1 MADQRTVV
9 TGGVDTHKDFHVAA
23 VIDSTGKILDTEE
36 FPATKRGYRE
46 LIAWMSSFGS
56 ISKIGVEGTG
66 AYGAGLARSLADEGI
81 NVVEVDR
88 PNRRM
93 RRLHGKSDVVDAKA
107 AARAALGG
115 EASVTPKSREGVVES
130 IRVLRIAYCSAR
142 DSRTRIANQIRDLI
156 LTAPEELRSS
166 LDPLSTEA
174 RVKRCVHLRTGDLAD
189 PAQATRAALR
199 SLASRYQALTNEL
212 CRLRASLDELTTEA
226 NPALRQV
233 IGVGGD
239 VAALLL
245 IAAGDNPERLH
256 SESAFAAMCGV
267 CPIEASSG
275 QIVRHRLNR
284 GGNRS
289 ANHAIWR
296 IAMVRMTCDQRTKDY
311 VDRRRAEGKTNREI
325 IRCLK
330 RYIARE
336 IHRVLTNPQPVE
348 IQGSDLRA
356 ARQAAGLTQEEV
368 AAALNT
374 KSPRISNIECGRG
387 ANYELTARYRDWLES
402 LNSTCAA

>member
-1 MADQRTVV
+1 MTDQRKVV
-9 TGGVDTHKDFHVAA
+9 TGGVDTHKEFHVAA
-23 VIDSTGKILDTEE
+23 VVDATGRSLGTKE
-36 FPATKRGYRE
+36 FPATVPGYE
-46 LIAWMSSFGS
+46 QLIAWMSSFGL

-66 AYGAGLARSLADEGI
+66 SYGSGLTRVLIDRGI

-88 PNRRM
+88 PNRRS
-93 RRLHGKSDVVDAKA
+93 RRLHGKSDTVDAKA

-115 EASVTPKSREGVVES
+115 EASVIPKSHMGVVES
-130 IRVLRIAYCSAR
+130 IRVMRIAYCSAR

-156 LTAPEELRSS
+156 LTAPDELRSS

-174 RVKRCVHLRTGDLAD
+174 RVERCLHLRAGDLAD

-199 SLASRYQALTNEL
+199 SLASRYQALTDEL
-212 CRLRASLDELTTEA
+212 GRLRASLDELTTEA

-233 IGVGGD
+233 IGVGSD

-296 IAMVRMTCDQRTKDY
+296 IAMVRMTCDQRTRDY
-311 VDRRRAEGKTNREI
+311 VARRQSEGKTTREI

-336 IHRVLTNPQPVE
+336 IHGILTNPQPVA
-348 IQGSDLRA
+348 IHGADLRA

-374 KSPRISNIECGRG
+374 KAPRISNIECGRG